1 MLAMVFSPRPG
12 TLMRSALEPLL
23 RVLSIDFFCEDDRL
37 EADFLMAAIV
47 LAFATVVPL
56 GLVLELVEE
65 LLLLLLVFGA
75 VFELVLDLLVV
86 LFLLVVLEFVLDS
99 VLGFV
104 FDVVFLVSSA
114 ACKDARE
121 IDDTVRAVSNL
132 MRLMCEWML

>member
-86 LFLLVVLEFVLDS
+86 LFLLAVLDS